1 MFAKD
6 GLKKEPQPHIF
17 IYNIDKIGFFQSI
30 MKGKSINPRKHSVYE
45 FTINMLNGPFLT
57 FIVQ

>member
-17 IYNIDKIGFFQSI
+17 IYNIDKIGFF
-30 MKGKSINPRKHSVYE
+30 SINYE
-45 FTINMLNGPFLT
+45 REINKSSEAFG
-57 FIVQ
+57 V